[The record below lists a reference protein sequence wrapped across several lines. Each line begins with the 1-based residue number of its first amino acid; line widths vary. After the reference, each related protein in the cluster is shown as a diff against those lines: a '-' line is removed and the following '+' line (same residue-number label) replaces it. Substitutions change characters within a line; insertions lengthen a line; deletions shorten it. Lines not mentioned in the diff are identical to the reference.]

1 MKKTARPLSL
11 RRETVRTLDAPQLAS
26 AHGGDLYISTV
37 ICDDLADRLI
47 NIPINPP
54 TGSNMPTGTC
64 GSGSII
70 RTSGTIIP

>member
-54 TGSNMPTGTC
+54 TGSNLGNC
-64 GSGSII
+64 GSGVII
-70 RTSGTIIP
+70 RTSGALNP